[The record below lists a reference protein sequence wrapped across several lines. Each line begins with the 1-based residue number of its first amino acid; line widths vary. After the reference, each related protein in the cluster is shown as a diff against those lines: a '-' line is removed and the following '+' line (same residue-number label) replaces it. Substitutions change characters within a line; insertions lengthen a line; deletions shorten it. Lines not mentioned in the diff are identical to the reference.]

1 LDRVTG
7 SRTPLTYHDHSRS
20 FESNRYVYAVL
31 SRRARGISVGVN
43 LNPDKICN
51 FDCLY
56 CQVDRRT
63 PAEVRRV
70 DEERLL
76 GELREMLTVLKER
89 GPEAL
94 PRLAGVPGPLRR
106 VVDVAFSGD
115 GEPTSHPRFLEVVE
129 GAAGLLEELGLD
141 GVRLTLITNASLL
154 DRPRVKEALKVF
166 DRCRGEIW
174 AKLDAGTEEYYHRVC
189 VTSVPFEKVLANI
202 RDAGQTRP
210 IVIQSLFMRLDGE
223 APGPGEVEAYA
234 ARLHE
239 LRERGCRLD
248 RVQIYTV
255 ARAPADPRV
264 EALDEEQ
271 IDQIARTVQ
280 GRCPGLC
287 VETYAG
293 LRASAEAEGPG
304 A

>member
-7 SRTPLTYHDHSRS
+7 ARTPLTFRDHSRS
-20 FESNRYVYAVL
+20 FEANRYVYAVL

-63 PAEVRRV
+63 PPETRRV
-70 DEERLL
+70 DEERLFA
-76 GELREMLTVLKER
+76 ELREMLTVLKEG

-115 GEPTSHPRFLEVVE
+115 GEPTSYPRFLEVVE
-129 GAAGLLEELGLD
+129 GADRLLEEIGLGD
-141 GVRLTLITNASLL
+141 VRLTLLTNATLL
-154 DRPRVKEALKVF
+154 DRPRVKEALTVL
-166 DRCRGEIW
+166 DRRGGEVW

-202 RDAGQTRP
+202 RDAGRERP
-210 IVIQSLFMRLDGE
+210 IVIQSLFMTLGGE
-223 APGPGEVEAYA
+223 PPAPAEIEAYA
-234 ARLHE
+234 ARLRE
-239 LRERGCRLD
+239 LADQGCRLD
-248 RVQIYTV
+248 RVQVYTV
-255 ARAPADPRV
+255 ARRPADPGV
-264 EALDEEQ
+264 GPLDGDR
-271 IDQIARTVQ
+271 IDEIARVVRE
-280 GRCPGLC
+280 RCPGLR

-293 LRASAEAEGPG
+293 VRASADAEGPE